1 MQLKKYTINTLW
13 ETPAIILL
21 LWCWTLIMFLIKTK
35 VNSICTMMEHS
46 IHHSI
51 HSPVVLIMYE
61 WCSPVP
67 DDKLTKEYI
76 ASYGGY
82 TVDTYYSYG
91 DSFSECN
98 KKDST
103 AIHQCCFWET
113 PSTMFLRKM
122 VFLRNTNS
130 TSIMVLNSNNVFN

>member
-1 MQLKKYTINTLW
+1 MYDDGTFHPPLCL
-13 ETPAIILL
+13 
-21 LWCWTLIMFLIKTK
+21 
-35 VNSICTMMEHS
+35 
-46 IHHSI
+46 I

-113 PSTMFLRKM
+113 PSTMFLRERWC
-122 VFLRNTNS
+122 FWETPIALLS
-130 TSIMVLNSNNVFN
+130 WC

>member
-1 MQLKKYTINTLW
+1 MYDDGTFHPPLCL
-13 ETPAIILL
+13 
-21 LWCWTLIMFLIKTK
+21 
-35 VNSICTMMEHS
+35 
-46 IHHSI
+46 I

-98 KKDST
+98 KKG
-103 AIHQCCFWET
+103 IHSYT
-113 PSTMFLRKM
+113 PMLFLRNTINHVSERKM